1 MISEAIMDPNPD
13 VIVIVS
19 SGEEEDVDLM
29 SSGEE
34 GIVDLVSS
42 DEEGIVDLMS
52 SDESSQ
58 LFGAVGRGK
67 RPLGASGPGASK
79 KTKRAQANTGSTSQY
94 CPLDAAGITPAMLA
108 KAFANVDILKTRAM
122 QAWSNRL
129 HGLKHDFLALF
140 NAYSTKGS
148 DSERKRAAEELQEIV
163 DRFRD
168 CVARE
173 GVRPGGSHVTA
184 SDLGATDWK
193 ECMVGLKTRFLRMVS
208 VYSRDCGPEIQASV
222 LASMQSF
229 ASKLKDAAAEP

>member
-1 MISEAIMDPNPD
+1 MDPNPD

-19 SGEEEDVDLM
+19 SD
-29 SSGEE
+29 
-34 GIVDLVSS
+34 
-42 DEEGIVDLMS
+42 DEVIADIVDLMS
-52 SDESSQ
+52 SDEEDEDLQSSDEEVINLASSDDEPPQ
-58 LFGAVGRGK
+58 RVDAVGRGK

-94 CPLDAAGITPAMLA
+94 RPLDAAGITPAMLA

-168 CVARE
+168 CVAME

-208 VYSRDCGPEIQASV
+208 VYIRDCGPEIQASV